1 MNAGKVGLVMPP
13 FWCPLEPAA
22 HTEVAEVERRALAW
36 VDRAGFCA
44 TLPER
49 AWLAASGSADFYAR
63 FAPRAELEPLVA
75 AVCWVYWGFAFDD
88 AVCDDGPAS
97 RRPAEFSAR
106 ASVIQRALETPGH
119 RGFTDRYA
127 EAIHEL
133 GEMFRAITSPTV
145 VRRFIDAHRAWLWGV
160 QWQIGNRA
168 RGVLPSLDDYLTMR
182 LHSAGGEPAFALLE
196 IANGI
201 EVPAE
206 VMHSPRVVALT
217 EMAILVAAL
226 DNDRHSF
233 AKERRRNQTEQ
244 NIITVLCQRGLRLE
258 RAVTEAVRLR
268 DRVLCRFLR
277 VRDRRAPAS
286 LELRRYL
293 EDLGHGIV
301 GNAAWGQRVSRYAS
315 LTNDNQNAANWTDE
329 PADSR
334 DAPPADAPSISWW
347 WDV

>member
-1 MNAGKVGLVMPP
+1 MSVGERALVMPP
-13 FWCPLEPAA
+13 FWCPLEPAV
-22 HTEVAEVERRALAW
+22 HPEVEETERRALAW

-44 TLPER
+44 TLAER
-49 AWLAASGSADFYAR
+49 TRLVSSASADFYAR
-63 FAPRAELEPLVA
+63 FAPHAQLEPLVA

-88 AVCDDGPAS
+88 AVCDEGPAS

-106 ASVIQRALETPGH
+106 ASVVQRALETPGY
-119 RGFTDRYA
+119 RVFLDRYA
-127 EAIHEL
+127 AAVHEL
-133 GEMFRAITSPTV
+133 GETFRGIAPPAV
-145 VRRFIDAHRAWLWGV
+145 VRRFVDAHRAWLWGV

-182 LHSAGGEPAFALLE
+182 LHSAGGEPTFALWE

-201 EVPAE
+201 QVPEAE
-206 VMHSPRVVALT
+206 MYSPRVVALT

-233 AKERRRNQTEQ
+233 AKERRLGQTEQ
-244 NIITVLCQRGLRLE
+244 NIITVLGQRGLPGEQAL
-258 RAVTEAVRLR
+258 AEAVRLR

-277 VRDRRAPAS
+277 VRDRAAPAS

-293 EDLGHGIV
+293 EGLGHGIA
-301 GNAAWGQRVSRYAS
+301 GNAAWGQAAGRYLVDGALLKS
-315 LTNDNQNAANWTDE
+315 DNWTGQ
-329 PADSR
+329 PADST
-334 DAPPADAPSISWW
+334 DAPPAGAPSISWW